1 MSITESQYKKLL
13 TRLTAIENHLNNV
26 TIALDRY
33 VELSQVQQL
42 LVVVQTSLDDITM
55 RLESLETRVEIIEN
69 EPLI

>member
-1 MSITESQYKKLL
+1 MSITESQYKKVL

-42 LVVVQTSLDDITM
+42 LVVIQTSLDDITM

-69 EPLI
+69 DPLI

>member
-1 MSITESQYKKLL
+1 MAVTEDQYQGILA
-13 TRLTAIENHLNNV
+13 RLTAIENHLNNV

-42 LVVVQTSLDDITM
+42 LVVIQTTLDDLSSRTSA
-55 RLESLETRVEIIEN
+55 LESRISIIEN